1 MPGKQNGWN
10 ISIQKSIFIKPGKQK
25 DNNIYMTFISSLIST
40 FMNESLTG
48 MDWYVNGLR
57 FMALTELI
65 WRLEGK
71 QIKMWM
77 HLHHCH
83 KHNTMCSLQSC
94 QCGFSFWVLTNRIV
108 NWHFKTQLLLRCFN
122 LSVEEDKS
130 LNVIYHEWLLVRT
143 LKAQAWSK
151 YSWHLDYGT
160 HDSRQMLCSFK

>member
-10 ISIQKSIFIKPGKQK
+10 VSIQKSIFIKPGKQK
-25 DNNIYMTFISSLIST
+25 DNYYNIYMTFISSFIST

-94 QCGFSFWVLTNRIV
+94 QCGFSFWVLRNKIV
-108 NWHFKTQLLLRCFN
+108 NWYFKTQLLLLCFN
-122 LSVEEDKS
+122 LSVVENKS
-130 LNVIYHEWLLVRT
+130 LNVIFHEWLLVRT
-143 LKAQAWSK
+143 LKS
-151 YSWHLDYGT
+151 SSLE
-160 HDSRQMLCSFK
+160 